1 MGFGIIL
8 LVSFM
13 TACSGPSFFSQKM
26 VNSDFFKN
34 EVEILDDGAVKSQVY
49 AGLSSPQKIEL
60 DSGDEAL
67 GGASV
72 IINPGALSIS
82 SGLFVEQGEDLLS
95 GSFTS
100 GLGLAD
106 EVGIEG
112 ASEALLVEPEENI
125 NPVGS
130 LLISIPLS
138 SSSLRLNDVIYSVV
152 YEVFDYANKRYLKGI
167 IPTSKITIK
176 DGYAEFETDFFGNF
190 QVITSRKKISQA
202 IVVES
207 TNRPSSQRVRNKNPL
222 IKLYKPVLK
231 FTPAGR
237 SLSAKLSVE
246 DKNALKECRVFFDI
260 DKKLPYRLS
269 SLWNLASEGAATVVP
284 NIIRRMSARLECI
297 DKQDRRLT
305 SDWSDE
311 IATPYSSL
319 SVGNEYT
326 QFTLSTRA
334 NGTDKVVE
342 LFSLCGSYHRLGRW
356 YCREGKVRYKNKA

>member
-1 MGFGIIL
+1 
-8 LVSFM
+8 
-13 TACSGPSFFSQKM
+13 M

-138 SSSLRLNDVIYSVV
+138 SSLRLNDVIYSV
-152 YEVFDYANKRYLKGI
+152 
-167 IPTSKITIK
+167 
-176 DGYAEFETDFFGNF
+176 
-190 QVITSRKKISQA
+190 
-202 IVVES
+202 
-207 TNRPSSQRVRNKNPL
+207 
-222 IKLYKPVLK
+222 
-231 FTPAGR
+231 
-237 SLSAKLSVE
+237 SL
-246 DKNALKECRVFFDI
+246 RGF
-260 DKKLPYRLS
+260 
-269 SLWNLASEGAATVVP
+269 
-284 NIIRRMSARLECI
+284 
-297 DKQDRRLT
+297 
-305 SDWSDE
+305 
-311 IATPYSSL
+311 
-319 SVGNEYT
+319 
-326 QFTLSTRA
+326 
-334 NGTDKVVE
+334 
-342 LFSLCGSYHRLGRW
+342 
-356 YCREGKVRYKNKA
+356 